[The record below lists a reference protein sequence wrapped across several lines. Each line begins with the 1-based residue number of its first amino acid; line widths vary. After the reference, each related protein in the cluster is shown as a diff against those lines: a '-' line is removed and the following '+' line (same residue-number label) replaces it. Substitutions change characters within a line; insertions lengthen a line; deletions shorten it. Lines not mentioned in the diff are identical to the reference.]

1 MAVVLQTLVDSDFE
15 HVVKVT
21 TTSTNTNASIVDA
34 SALEGAASNPRLAIV
49 ACQWTT
55 GSQTNILFDAS
66 SNDVALS
73 LNGNG
78 AYNTGA
84 AASAEGQRQLTH
96 SFHCQRHKYQLQCKR
111 QREQRRPYHR
121 RFRLHWH
128 QHQHRHRPSAGGAAI
143 DGAH

>member
-1 MAVVLQTLVDSDFE
+1 MAVSAVIISDKDFE
-15 HVVKVT
+15 TVVKVT
-21 TTSTNTNASIVDA
+21 TTGTNSAASIVDA

-78 AYNTGA
+78 AYNTGGQA
-84 AASAEGQRQLTH
+84 MPSIPNPASTGVTGDILLTNASASVGTIWLKLRKTSGYNNL
-96 SFHCQRHKYQLQCKR
+96 
-111 QREQRRPYHR
+111 
-121 RFRLHWH
+121 
-128 QHQHRHRPSAGGAAI
+128 A
-143 DGAH
+143 

>member
-1 MAVVLQTLVDSDFE
+1 MAVSAVVLKDTDYE
-15 HVVKVT
+15 TVVKVT
-21 TTSTNTNASIVDA
+21 TTGTNSNASIVDA
-34 SALEGAASNPRLAIV
+34 SSLQGADTDPRLSIV

-84 AASAEGQRQLTH
+84 QSMPSIPNPASSGVSGDILLTNG
-96 SFHCQRHKYQLQCKR
+96 SASVGTIWLKLRKTSGYDNLQ
-111 QREQRRPYHR
+111 Q
-121 RFRLHWH
+121 
-128 QHQHRHRPSAGGAAI
+128 GVMT
-143 DGAH
+143 

>member
-1 MAVVLQTLVDSDFE
+1 MAVDAVILSDKDFE
-15 HVVKVT
+15 TVVKVT
-21 TTSTNTNASIVDA
+21 TTGTNSAASIVDA

-78 AYNTGA
+78 AYNTGGQA
-84 AASAEGQRQLTH
+84 MPSIPNPASTGVTGDILLTNG
-96 SFHCQRHKYQLQCKR
+96 
-111 QREQRRPYHR
+111 
-121 RFRLHWH
+121 
-128 QHQHRHRPSAGGAAI
+128 SASVGTIWLKLRKTSGYNNLA
-143 DGAH
+143 